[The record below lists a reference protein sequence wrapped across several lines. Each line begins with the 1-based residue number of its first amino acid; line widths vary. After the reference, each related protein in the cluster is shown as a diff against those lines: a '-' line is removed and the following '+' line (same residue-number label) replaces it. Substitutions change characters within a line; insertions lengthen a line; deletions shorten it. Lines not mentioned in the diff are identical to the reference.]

1 MVRRSLRSLQRR
13 VMRLS
18 SSGSATPIWRLS
30 GTVPNEENHSVPDT
44 TVIRRRINS
53 RLDIGLVRTGDLME
67 YNKEDLIEQLIDHE
81 GLKLK
86 PYECT
91 AGKLTIG
98 VGRNLEDRG
107 ISDDEAE
114 YLLHNDIEIVEREL
128 LEAQPLVSMLDAV
141 RQRVLV
147 DMGFNLGTPT
157 LMKFQKMWDAVE
169 DEDWEEASA
178 QMLDSRWAKQ
188 VGRRAVRLADAMKT
202 GEWV

>member
-1 MVRRSLRSLQRR
+1 MGVRNLPYSRR
-13 VMRLS
+13 KGTKS
-18 SSGSATPIWRLS
+18 SSSDLATPIWKLR
-30 GTVPNEENHSVPDT
+30 GTIPNEENHSVPDT

-67 YNKEDLIEQLIDHE
+67 YDIESLIEQLIDHE
-81 GLKLK
+81 GLKLE

-98 VGRNLEDRG
+98 VGRNIEDRG
-107 ISDDEAE
+107 ISVDEAH
-114 YLLHNDIEIVEREL
+114 YLLKNDIEIVEREL

-157 LMKFQKMWDAVE
+157 LMKFQKMWDAIE

-188 VGRRAVRLADAMKT
+188 VGRRAERLSQAMRT
-202 GEWV
+202 GDWV